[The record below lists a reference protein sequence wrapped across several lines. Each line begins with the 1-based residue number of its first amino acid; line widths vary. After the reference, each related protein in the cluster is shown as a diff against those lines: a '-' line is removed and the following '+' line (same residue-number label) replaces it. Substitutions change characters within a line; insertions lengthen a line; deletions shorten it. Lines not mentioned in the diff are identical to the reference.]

1 LLYKQVGPFTI
12 TEEMIGVNNHGVVK
26 VWLNSDFASSL
37 PEAFETTKIGET
49 DMLYKLVNMIEENT
63 DV

>member
-1 LLYKQVGPFTI
+1 
-12 TEEMIGVNNHGVVK
+12 MIGVNNHGVVK